1 MPRRRRR
8 QIGGVCQVVAWEL
21 VLGLVS
27 SFTVIVSAVSSLFL
41 SLFFYC
47 CYTCCRCCSWWWWCC
62 CYIAVGADVAGVV
75 AVAAVVVVVVV
86 AVVGLIAFAVALL
99 VSVVFFCLFF
109 HWSCVG
115 CCSGCRRFIGMV
127 VVDADVVR
135 AVLCVVAPV
144 GAPRKRSSRAYAGLA
159 LFLLLPWLSLVRRRR
174 YSPMPQSRASVST

>member
-1 MPRRRRR
+1 M
-8 QIGGVCQVVAWEL
+8 
-21 VLGLVS
+21 
-27 SFTVIVSAVSSLFL
+27 
-41 SLFFYC
+41 
-47 CYTCCRCCSWWWWCC
+47 
-62 CYIAVGADVAGVV
+62 
-75 AVAAVVVVVVV
+75 VVVVV

-159 LFLLLPWLSLVRRRR
+159 LFCCCRGCRWCAGDATARCRSRGPRYPLKEWISRIILGVVVLSC
-174 YSPMPQSRASVST
+174 